1 MEGSLYQGQIRSL
14 VAAITLGGHV
24 FVFSAGMGLGL
35 FGPLQGTDLVQ
46 VVLMASPVLAATAA
60 SALKFVL
67 AGQTS
72 IERGERVTTIFACV
86 VIAFPVLLICGIFIL
101 FWSIYKQVSG
111 FGPDELKIGLGAL
124 ETFFGAYLGLISD
137 KLFGSSGH

>member
-1 MEGSLYQGQIRSL
+1 LYQGQIRTF

-24 FVFSAGMGLGL
+24 LVFAAGMGLGL
-35 FGPLQGTDLVQ
+35 FGPLQGSDLVQ
-46 VVLMASPVLAATAA
+46 VVLMASPVLAATAT

-72 IERGERVTTIFACV
+72 IDQGERVTTIFACV
-86 VIAFPVLLICGIFIL
+86 VIAFPVLLISGIFVL

-111 FGPDELKIGLGAL
+111 FGPNELKVGLGAL
-124 ETFFGAYLGLISD
+124 ETFFGAYLGLIAAT
-137 KLFGSSGH
+137 LFGSSNP